1 MITKT
6 FTHLAN
12 RPELSFG
19 MRTETINGKRKYV
32 TPDDNIYPSITTILG
47 EFSKASIQAWR
58 KRVGETE
65 ANKISGKASRRGTS
79 VHSICESYIKNEDGY
94 LNGQTPNIIEL
105 FKTIE
110 PFLERIDNVHGV
122 ELGLYSDHFGVAGR
136 TDLIAEFDGV
146 LSVIDYKTSNKIKK
160 KDWCES
166 YFAQCAF
173 YAVAYEELTKIPVPQ
188 VVVIIAV
195 DNEQPQLFIENRDDW
210 IDKIWEAKKLYEL
223 NITDTVDISR

>member
-1 MITKT
+1 MKTKT
-6 FTHLAN
+6 FTHLAS
-12 RPELSFG
+12 RPEMSFG
-19 MRTETINGKRKYV
+19 IRSETINGKRTYV
-32 TPDDNIYPSITTILG
+32 TPDDNVYPSITTVLG
-47 EFSKASIQAWR
+47 ELSKAAIQKWR

-79 VHSICESYIKNEDGY
+79 VHSVCESYIKNEDGY
-94 LNGQTPNIIEL
+94 LDGQTPNIIEL

-110 PFLERIDNVHGV
+110 PFLERVDNIHGV
-122 ELGLYSDHFGVAGR
+122 ELALYSDHFGVAGR
-136 TDLIAEFDGV
+136 TDLIAEFDGK
-146 LSVIDYKTSNKIKK
+146 LSVIDYKTSNRTKK
-160 KDWCES
+160 KEWCES

-195 DNEQPQLFIENRDDW
+195 DNEHPQLFVENRDDW
-210 IDKIWEAKKLYEL
+210 VDKIWEAKKLYEL

>member
-1 MITKT
+1 MKKFI
-6 FTHLAN
+6 HLAN

-19 MRTETINGKRKYV
+19 MRTENINGKRNYV
-32 TPDDNIYPSITTILG
+32 TPSGELYPSITTILS

-58 KRVGETE
+58 KRVGEIE

-79 VHSICESYIKNEDGY
+79 VHSVCESYIKNEDGY
-94 LNGQTPNIIEL
+94 FDGQTPNIIEL

-160 KDWCES
+160 KEWCES
-166 YFAQCAF
+166 YFAQGSF
-173 YAVAYEELTKIPVPQ
+173 YASAYEELTGISVPQ
-188 VVVIIAV
+188 VVIIIAV
-195 DNEQPQLFIENRDDW
+195 ENEQPQLFVEKRDDW
-210 IDKIWEAKKLYEL
+210 VDKIWEAKKLYEL
-223 NITDTVDISR
+223 NNTNG

>member
-1 MITKT
+1 MKKFI
-6 FTHLAN
+6 HLAN

-19 MRTETINGKRKYV
+19 MRTENHNGKRHYV
-32 TPDDNIYPSITTILG
+32 TPEGGLYPSITTILS
-47 EFSKASIQAWR
+47 EFSKASIQEWR

-79 VHSICESYIKNEDGY
+79 LHSVCESYIQNEEKF
-94 LNGQTPNIIEL
+94 LNGETPHIVEL

-122 ELGLYSDHFGVAGR
+122 ELALYSDHFGVAGR
-136 TDLIAEFDGV
+136 TDLIAEFDGT
-146 LSVIDYKTSNKIKK
+146 LSVIDYKTSNRTKK

-195 DNEQPQLFIENRDDW
+195 DSDRPQLFVEKRDDW

-223 NITDTVDISR
+223 NIIDTVEVSR

>member
-1 MITKT
+1 MKK
-6 FTHLAN
+6 FNHL
-12 RPELSFG
+12 RQSPHLSFNIQHES
-19 MRTETINGKRKYV
+19 RNGKRFYA
-32 TPDDNIYPSITTILG
+32 TPAGELYPSITSILG
-47 EFSKASIQAWR
+47 EFSKASILEWR

-79 VHSICESYIKNEDGY
+79 VHSVCESYIKNEDGY
-94 LNGQTPNIIEL
+94 FDGQTPNIIEL

-122 ELGLYSDHFGVAGR
+122 ELALYSDHFGVAGR

-173 YAVAYEELTKIPVPQ
+173 YGIAYEELTKIPVPQ

-195 DNEQPQLFIENRDDW
+195 DNEQPQLFVEKRDDW
-210 IDKIWEAKKLYEL
+210 VDKIWEAKKLYEL
-223 NITDTVDISR
+223 NNIDTVDISR

>member
-1 MITKT
+1 MK
-6 FTHLAN
+6 
-12 RPELSFG
+12 
-19 MRTETINGKRKYV
+19 TETNEHGKRIYV
-32 TPDDNIYPSITTILG
+32 TPSGELYPSITTILS
-47 EFSKASIQAWR
+47 EFSKTSIQAWR

-79 VHSICESYIKNEDGY
+79 VHSVCEAYIKNEDGF
-94 LNGQTPNIIEL
+94 LDGQTPNIIRG

-173 YAVAYEELTKIPVPQ
+173 YGIAYEVPIWRRVPQ

-195 DNEQPQLFIENRDDW
+195 DNEHPQLFIEKRDDW
-210 IDKIWEAKKLYEL
+210 VDKIWEAKKLYYESHL
-223 NITDTVDISR
+223 L

>member
-1 MITKT
+1 MKNFI
-6 FTHLAN
+6 HLTN

-19 MRTETINGKRKYV
+19 MRTENINGKRHYA
-32 TPDDNIYPSITTILG
+32 TPEGELYPSITTILS
-47 EFSKASIQAWR
+47 EFNKAAIQKWR

-65 ANKISGKASRRGTS
+65 ANKISGKASRRGTNLHS
-79 VHSICESYIKNEDGY
+79 VCESYIQNEDGF
-94 LNGQTPNIIEL
+94 LDEQTPNITEL

-122 ELGLYSDHFGVAGR
+122 ELALYSDHFGVAGR
-136 TDLIAEFDGV
+136 TDLIAEFDGK
-146 LSVIDYKTSNKIKK
+146 LSVIDYKTSNRTKK

-173 YAVAYEELTKIPVPQ
+173 YAIAYEELTKIPVPQ

-195 DNEQPQLFIENRDDW
+195 DNEQPQLFVEKRDDW
-210 IDKIWEAKKLYEL
+210 VDKIWEAKKLYEL
-223 NITDTVDISR
+223 NIIDTVDISR

>member
-1 MITKT
+1 MKKFI
-6 FTHLAN
+6 HLAN

-19 MRTETINGKRKYV
+19 MRTENKNGKRHYA
-32 TPDDNIYPSITTILG
+32 TPSGELYPSITTVLG
-47 EFSKASIQAWR
+47 ELNKASISAWR

-65 ANKISGKASRRGTS
+65 ANKISGKASRRGTRLHS
-79 VHSICESYIKNEDGY
+79 VCESYIQNEDGF
-94 LNGQTPNIIEL
+94 LTEELPHITEL

-136 TDLIAEFDGV
+136 TDLIAEFDGK
-146 LSVIDYKTSNKIKK
+146 LSVIDYKTSNRTKK

-173 YAVAYEELTKIPVPQ
+173 YAVAYEELTKIPVSQ

-195 DNEQPQLFIENRDDW
+195 DSDRPQLFVEKRDDW

-223 NITDTVDISR
+223 NNNVKEFV

>member
-1 MITKT
+1 M
-6 FTHLAN
+6 
-12 RPELSFG
+12 SFG
-19 MRTETINGKRKYV
+19 MVTENKNGKRHYV
-32 TPDDNIYPSITTILG
+32 TPSGELYPSITTILG
-47 EFSKASIQAWR
+47 EFSKASIQEWR

-79 VHSICESYIKNEDGY
+79 LHSVCESYIQNEDGY
-94 LNGQTPNIIEL
+94 LDGQTPNIVEL

-110 PFLERIDNVHGV
+110 PFLERVDNIHGV
-122 ELGLYSDHFGVAGR
+122 ELALYSDHFGVAGR
-136 TDLIAEFDGV
+136 TDLIAEFDGK
-146 LSVIDYKTSNKIKK
+146 LSVIDYKTSNRTKK

-173 YAVAYEELTKIPVPQ
+173 YSVAYEELTKIPVPQ

-195 DNEQPQLFIENRDDW
+195 DNEHPQLFVEKRDDW

-223 NITDTVDISR
+223 NNNVKEFV